1 MCFLK
6 TEKLNTEQNKLEQNK
21 RKTKNQKPK
30 KKTKRKVKKVRTE
43 IGLRNHYHRFFHSFI
58 HSLIHSFHPFSL
70 SFFISLTH
78 SSYSHRTIL
87 SSTPTITY
95 SLSLSVSY
103 YTPLWPIWLSKFF
116 LAFSQIV
123 LMEHHFWSF
132 PLTLLTKKLAF
143 LRYLSTSRAI
153 FFFFFLLGIFFF
165 YMFLWWIES
174 CGGITRS
181 GAFLVF
187 LESVSN
193 RLLYFKVTWIMMF

>member
-70 SFFISLTH
+70 SFFISSTH

-103 YTPLWPIWLSKFF
+103 YTPLWPIWLSKFL
-116 LAFSQIV
+116 LAFFTDRFDGTSLLIV
-123 LMEHHFWSF
+123 PSYPPYQKACIFKVSIYF
-132 PLTLLTKKLAF
+132 NCYLLL
-143 LRYLSTSRAI
+143 L
-153 FFFFFLLGIFFF
+153 FLLGIFF

-174 CGGITRS
+174 FGGITGS

-187 LESVSN
+187 LESASN